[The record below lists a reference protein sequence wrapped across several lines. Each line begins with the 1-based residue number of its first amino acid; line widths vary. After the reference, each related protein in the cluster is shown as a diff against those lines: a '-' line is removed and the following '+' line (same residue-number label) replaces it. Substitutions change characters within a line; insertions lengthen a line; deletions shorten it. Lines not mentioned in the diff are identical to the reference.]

1 MPKCLIVYFSQTGAT
16 ARTGERIAA
25 GLHASGFEVKACN
38 IKDEKPPDVHGY
50 DMLGIGSPVYAFKP
64 PLNVCDYVG
73 SLPDLEGKPAFV
85 FLTHGTHRFNAA
97 DRIRRELVR
106 KKAKEVGYFHCRGAD
121 FYLQYLKLGYLFSA
135 DHPTAEELA
144 GAEVFGREIATR
156 VESGQ
161 HPTVPREHAPPLIYR
176 FERLTFSRWLS
187 TWVQSRLFKVDVQK
201 CNVCGLCMARC
212 PIGNITENKAGYPTW
227 GRNCLL
233 CLTCEMECPEEAI
246 ISLQSSSVFRPFMK
260 YNVRKASHDP
270 SVPHARV
277 THRRGHTIRTDSAS
291 TL

>member
-25 GLHASGFEVKACN
+25 GLHASGFEVKECN

-97 DRIRRELVR
+97 DCIRRELVR

-121 FYLQYLKLGYLFSA
+121 FALGYLKLGYLFSP
-135 DHPTAEELA
+135 DHPSAKELA
-144 GAEVFGREIATR
+144 EAFGREIATR
-156 VESGQ
+156 VQGSQKLTAPLEA
-161 HPTVPREHAPPLIYR
+161 APPLIYR
-176 FERLTFSRWLS
+176 LERLTYSRWLS
-187 TWVQSRLFKVDVQK
+187 SWVQSRLFKLDAQK
-201 CNVCGLCMARC
+201 CNACGLYEARC
-212 PIGNITENKAGYPTW
+212 PVRNITEDKSGHPVW

-246 ISLQSSSVFRPFMK
+246 LSLQSSSVARLFMK
-260 YNVRKASHDP
+260 YNVRKASQDP
-270 SVPHARV
+270 SITHIRV
-277 THRRGHTIRTDSAS
+277 THRRGRTIRADTTGTS
-291 TL
+291 